1 MTFINQFPKMT
12 DEQFEESVYR
22 ASQYLLRERTKKIA
36 LVYLLAIIIYGLL
49 TKYIIGVVFLLAFSL
64 FLCILFITVFV
75 KLPYRTLVKRRE
87 ALKTPEDSM
96 NRVVID
102 DQLSIYRNETLMSTS
117 DIKQI
122 MISLETENFFVL
134 IMKGETIVQ
143 LEKNSF
149 IEGTEEAF
157 RKWLEE
163 QGIRNK

>member
-12 DEQFEESVYR
+12 DKQFEESVYR
-22 ASQYLLRERTKKIA
+22 ATQYLVRERTKKIA
-36 LVYLLAIIIYGLL
+36 LVYLLAVIIYGLL
-49 TKYIIGVVFLLAFSL
+49 TKYIIGTIFLLAFSSFIL
-64 FLCILFITVFV
+64 ILFITVFV
-75 KLPYRTLVKRRE
+75 KFPYRTLVKRRE
-87 ALKTPEDSM
+87 ALKTPENSM

-122 MISLETENFFVL
+122 KISLETENFFVL

-149 IEGTEEAF
+149 LEGTEEGF